1 MTFAATH
8 PRGERKVSRW
18 LSRASGGAL
27 LRLCLPFEEI
37 CFALFHFLKA
47 PCLGENKTARG
58 KSLWRWSSKTVT
70 TQSSIFN
77 IFRTLHLKVDLLL
90 LDVFETPQTER
101 LSAFVTVL
109 EVCGNVKGFFTGR
122 PRGAASQARPAAE
135 SSPLVVLCIMKRD
148 A

>member
-1 MTFAATH
+1 MAVELKNCNNTVVHIQYIQDT
-8 PRGERKVSRW
+8 PPK
-18 LSRASGGAL
+18 SG
-27 LRLCLPFEEI
+27 FSYI
-37 CFALFHFLKA
+37 WCF
-47 PCLGENKTARG
+47 R
-58 KSLWRWSSKTVT
+58 
-70 TQSSIFN
+70 
-77 IFRTLHLKVDLLL
+77 
-90 LDVFETPQTER
+90 TPQTER